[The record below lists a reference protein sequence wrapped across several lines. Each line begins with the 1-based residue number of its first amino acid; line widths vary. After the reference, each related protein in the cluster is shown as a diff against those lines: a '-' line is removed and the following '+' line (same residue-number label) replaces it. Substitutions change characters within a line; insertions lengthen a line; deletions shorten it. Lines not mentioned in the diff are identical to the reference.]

1 MFYSKDQLKG
11 FISEGLFLVSV
22 KVTCLLKE
30 KGHDQMK
37 PKITNAHKV

>member
-22 KVTCLLKE
+22 KLTYLLKE
-30 KGHDQMK
+30 KGLDE
-37 PKITNAHKV
+37 T